1 MMSPFGYIDGA
12 MDIPDGYTDMLMELG
27 SSLGYPSLT
36 TPAPLSIEPNYH
48 TYEHSEQYSE
58 SIPYNQHAVGTGAS
72 RIPTDETSR
81 TQHYVGSRM
90 QNASTDRIRNVGTSS
105 IRNAGT
111 DRIRNAGTSRIHNA
125 GTGRIRN
132 VGTSRIRNAG
142 TGRIRNIGTS
152 RIRNAGTGRIRN
164 AGTSRI
170 RNADTE
176 MLPKYI
182 NSNQTSRVINK
193 DSHYLHGH
201 ALLGVGLHKDA
212 LQRLELPPRLPADQN
227 NRHIFSRI
235 GHDQT
240 SLSTAYPLAVNSF
253 QISNVDPLS
262 KLKINGS
269 YVVSGMGNHN
279 NDEHSAIRKSGLPNG
294 VSQLDPSGAVNSR
307 YLEGRG
313 KEPTSTHI
321 HRLSDKDPLSGLTLP
336 GLMGQLKSHSNAVN
350 GKVRIQR
357 PKELA
362 PNAVTGSPTQHS
374 KADLSSDKQYL
385 SNQQAERKVLKK
397 NNSTNIPKEHAGITR
412 VQTEPVYDSGGSFS
426 RREDF
431 DSKHYGQNN
440 SHFNIKNDK
449 KAIIN
454 DSIKDKNIRNFT
466 RDNVDRS
473 SNKTIHSVARET
485 TTAATTAT
493 TTAATT
499 TLSSITIAKTLS
511 TKEPT
516 RKNSAYNANPKLT
529 WFNRFKSGMTR
540 TRQTKIPAIN
550 RNRPPT
556 NMSKKEKNQKPNLQ
570 APLRVSNAQR
580 EQDTH
585 LDEPATRKTGVTPS
599 GISLLE
605 TVEKLKEQSMTNG
618 SVLQNRKS
626 ILSFRPTKHT
636 NKILTLPSRRDYVP
650 GSVKNQSFKESLTTT
665 TTTTIATTTT
675 TRFQSTVSKSD
686 YKDTLSTMVFPDFK
700 PMEPP
705 RDSTVQ
711 TNAKRHEFNSGIA
724 NSQRVEQ
731 RASIKRD
738 IPVNSDG
745 NRRTLPLFGRKRK
758 KSKQGAPL
766 LLSRVKHLL
775 KDPMFLALLR
785 SSHNV
790 RFSS

>member
-36 TPAPLSIEPNYH
+36 TPSPLSIEPNYH

-58 SIPYNQHAVGTGAS
+58 SIPYTQHAVGTGAS
-72 RIPTDETSR
+72 RIPTDDTSR

-90 QNASTDRIRNVGTSS
+90 QNATTGRIRNP
-105 IRNAGT
+105 
-111 DRIRNAGTSRIHNA
+111 GTSRIHNA

-132 VGTSRIRNAG
+132 VGTSKIRNAG
-142 TGRIRNIGTS
+142 TGRIRNVGTS
-152 RIRNAGTGRIRN
+152 RISNAGTGRIRN

-170 RNADTE
+170 RNVDTE

-182 NSNQTSRVINK
+182 NSNQRSRVINK

-212 LQRLELPPRLPADQN
+212 LQRLELPRLPADQN

-240 SLSTAYPLAVNSF
+240 SLSTAHPLAVNSF

-269 YVVSGMGNHN
+269 YVVSGMSNHN
-279 NDEHSAIRKSGLPNG
+279 NDEHSAIRKSGLPNV

-307 YLEGRG
+307 YLERRG

-321 HRLSDKDPLSGLTLP
+321 HRLSDKDPLSGLRLP

-350 GKVRIQR
+350 GNVRIQR

-362 PNAVTGSPTQHS
+362 PNPVTGSPTQHS
-374 KADLSSDKQYL
+374 KAELSSDKQYL
-385 SNQQAERKVLKK
+385 SNQQAERKLLKK
-397 NNSTNIPKEHAGITR
+397 NNSTNIPNEYAGITH
-412 VQTEPVYDSGGSFS
+412 VQTEPVYDLGGSFS

-431 DSKHYGQNN
+431 DSKNDGQNN
-440 SHFNIKNDK
+440 THFNIKNDK

-454 DSIKDKNIRNFT
+454 NSTKDKNIRNFT

-485 TTAATTAT
+485 TTAVTTAT

-511 TKEPT
+511 TKEPS
-516 RKNSAYNANPKLT
+516 RKKSAYNANPKLT

-550 RNRPPT
+550 RNRPPP
-556 NMSKKEKNQKPNLQ
+556 NMSKKEKNKKPDLQ
-570 APLRVSNAQR
+570 APLRVSNAHR
-580 EQDTH
+580 EQDIH
-585 LDEPATRKTGVTPS
+585 LDEPATRKTAGTPS

-605 TVEKLKEQSMTNG
+605 NVEKLKEQSMTTG

-626 ILSFRPTKHT
+626 ILSFRATKHT
-636 NKILTLPSRRDYVP
+636 NKILTLPSRRDYIP
-650 GSVKNQSFKESLTTT
+650 GSMKNQSFKESLTTTTTTT

-675 TRFQSTVSKSD
+675 TRFQSTLSKSD

-705 RDSTVQ
+705 RDTQTVQ
-711 TNAKRHEFNSGIA
+711 PYAKRHEFNSGVA

-731 RASIKRD
+731 RASLKKD
-738 IPVNSDG
+738 ISVNSDG